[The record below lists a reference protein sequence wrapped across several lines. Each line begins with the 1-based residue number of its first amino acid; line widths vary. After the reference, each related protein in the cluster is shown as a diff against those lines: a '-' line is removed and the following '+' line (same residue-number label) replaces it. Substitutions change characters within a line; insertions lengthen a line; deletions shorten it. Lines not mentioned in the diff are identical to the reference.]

1 VSNLPSRPIDQSD
14 DDSSSIRLAR
24 SRLDLAVLDYNRHAC
39 LVERHRLTAQRFRE
53 SIATFEQGAAGREQL
68 RNARESAAAYRA
80 TVRHAVGDFV
90 RQLRDAGM
98 APEVVLVAV
107 KHRFTLSVTAATP
120 NAPAGDAA
128 LLESDASTWAIEAY
142 YDAA

>member
-1 VSNLPSRPIDQSD
+1 VSNPAFRSIDRPD
-14 DDSSSIRLAR
+14 DDSSGIRLAR
-24 SRLDLAVLDYNRHAC
+24 ARLDFAVLGYNRHAC
-39 LVERHRLTAQRFRE
+39 VAERYRLAAQRFRE
-53 SIATFEQGAAGREQL
+53 SLATFEQGAACREQL
-68 RNARESAAAYRA
+68 RAARASAAAYRA
-80 TVRHAVGDFV
+80 TVRRAIGDFV

-120 NAPAGDAA
+120 NAPANDAA
-128 LLESDASTWAIEAY
+128 LLETDASTWAIEAY